1 MNFLPFLKIIAGPVI
16 GTRGSV
22 ALGRVAFLTAFG
34 ISVYFWL
41 YQPVDQYPP
50 TLSEILIALMVYNC
64 TSKGVSGVGRK
75 GSACSRDAPE

>member
-1 MNFLPFLKIIAGPVI
+1 MMNFIKVIAGPVI

-22 ALGRVAFLTAFG
+22 ALGRVAFLIAFG

-50 TLSEILIALMVYNC
+50 TLSEILIALMVYNF
-64 TSKGVSGVGRK
+64 TSKGVSGFGRK
-75 GSACSRDAPE
+75 GTVCSRDSPE